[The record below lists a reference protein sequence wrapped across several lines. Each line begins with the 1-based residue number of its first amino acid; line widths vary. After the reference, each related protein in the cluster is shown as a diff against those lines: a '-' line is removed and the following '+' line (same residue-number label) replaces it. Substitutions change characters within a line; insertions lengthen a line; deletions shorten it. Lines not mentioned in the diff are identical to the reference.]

1 MKLNWLYIAWRNV
14 GLKKLQTAL
23 SLVLLAF
30 GVGLVSLLM
39 LSEKQLSD
47 TFDRNIED
55 IDLVLGAKGSPL
67 QLILANVYHVDA
79 PTGNIRLADAEKVIR
94 HPYISEGIPLAY
106 GDNYRGCLLYTSPS
120 PRD

>member
-47 TFDRNIED
+47 TFYRQ
-55 IDLVLGAKGSPL
+55 VLF
-67 QLILANVYHVDA
+67 
-79 PTGNIRLADAEKVIR
+79 
-94 HPYISEGIPLAY
+94 
-106 GDNYRGCLLYTSPS
+106 CLLKMWI
-120 PRD
+120 RDKVNQHF